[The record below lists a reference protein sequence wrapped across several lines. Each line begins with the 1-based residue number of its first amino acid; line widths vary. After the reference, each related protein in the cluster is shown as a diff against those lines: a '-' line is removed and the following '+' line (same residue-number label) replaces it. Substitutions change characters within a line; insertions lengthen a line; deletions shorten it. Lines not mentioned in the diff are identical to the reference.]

1 VLDWSDNLRIVGSP
15 LYLDSRSPRPLSFV
29 SHAHSDH
36 IALHD
41 KALATAATAALS
53 SYRLGSGEF
62 TELRY
67 DEAFKLDSETILRA
81 HPAGHIL
88 GSAMLHVTRPEGTLL
103 FTGDFKLRPSLTC
116 PSANPAAAD
125 HLVME
130 STFGHPC
137 FRFPPPSQVMS
148 QLVEL
153 VRDALC
159 DGRQPIVMGYSLG
172 KSQEI
177 VKILTGAGIAV
188 TLHGAPYAVC
198 RIYEQFGVD
207 LGRYRRYVYTD
218 FAGPDALPLEQRGA
232 LVAPPYV
239 ARTTFTTR
247 FKNPLRVILTGWAM
261 LKDAKYRYGVDHALP
276 LSDHADFNE
285 LMDLI
290 EIVRPKKIF
299 THHGPP
305 EFCELLR
312 GKGLDAVRAV
322 PDPQMLLFE

>member
-1 VLDWSDNLRIVGSP
+1 MLDWSDGLKIAGSA
-15 LYLDSRSPRPLSFV
+15 LYLDNRNPRLLCFV

-53 SYRLGSGEF
+53 AHRLGGGEF
-62 TELRY
+62 IELAY
-67 DEAFKLDSETILRA
+67 GADLTLDSDTRLRPL
-81 HPAGHIL
+81 PAGHVL
-88 GSAMLHVTRPEGTLL
+88 GSSMLHVTRPEGALL

-116 PSANPAAAD
+116 EQATPVPAD
-125 HLVME
+125 HLVTE

-137 FRFPPPSQVMS
+137 FRFPPPSDVIA
-148 QLVEL
+148 QLIDL
-153 VRDALC
+153 VRTALR

-177 VKILTGAGIAV
+177 VKILTDAAIPV
-188 TLHGAPYAVC
+188 TLHGAPHAIC
-198 RIYEQFGVD
+198 KIYERFGVN
-207 LGRYRRYVYTD
+207 LGPYRRYVYTD

-239 ARTTFTTR
+239 ARTPFCTR
-247 FKNPLRVILTGWAM
+247 FPNPLRVVLTGWAV

-276 LSDHADFNE
+276 FSDHADFDE
-285 LMDLI
+285 LMELI
-290 EIVRPKKIF
+290 DIVHPKKIY

-305 EFCELLR
+305 EFCDLLR
-312 GKGLDAVRAV
+312 AKGLDAVRAV